1 MTLRTRILLP
11 VFGLLALGAS
21 VGLACHDAVAA
32 AARTWPPFVLVAGL
46 LLIGAVAYEDRT
58 FQAAGTRLDRLP
70 GGEPMLYAVGM
81 ALVAAVTV
89 VLNLDTSAAFL
100 TPVLVGAA
108 RRRGAS
114 EERLLY
120 GCVFLSN
127 AASLLLPGS
136 NVTNLLVLSGT
147 T

>member
-1 MTLRTRILLP
+1 MTLRTRTFLLA
-11 VFGLLALGAS
+11 FGLLALGAS
-21 VGLACHDAVAA
+21 VGLARHDAAAA

-46 LLIGAVAYEDRT
+46 LLIGAVAYEDGT
-58 FQAAGTRLDRLP
+58 FQAAGALLDRL
-70 GGEPMLYAVGM
+70 GGEPMLYAVAMG
-81 ALVAAVTV
+81 LVAAVTV

>member
-1 MTLRTRILLP
+1 MTLRTRTLFL
-11 VFGLLALGAS
+11 VVGLLALGAS
-21 VGLACHDAVAA
+21 VGLARQDAAA

-46 LLIGAVAYEDRT
+46 LLIGAVAYEDGT
-58 FQAAGTRLDRLP
+58 FRAAGALLDRLP
-70 GGEPMLYAVGM
+70 GGEPLLYVVAMG
-81 ALVAAVTV
+81 LGAAVTV
-89 VLNLDTSAAFL
+89 VLNLDTSVAFL

-127 AASLLLPGS
+127 AASLPA
-136 NVTNLLVLSGT
+136 NTNPPSGAVPADISPP
-147 T
+147 

>member
-1 MTLRTRILLP
+1 VTLRTRTFLLA
-11 VFGLLALGAS
+11 FGLLALGAS
-21 VGLACHDAVAA
+21 VGLARHDAAAA

-46 LLIGAVAYEDRT
+46 LLIGAVAYEDGT
-58 FQAAGTRLDRLP
+58 FQAAGALLDRL
-70 GGEPMLYAVGM
+70 GGEPMLYAVAMG
-81 ALVAAVTV
+81 LVAAVTV